1 MDISPLEIQK
11 KEFSKALRGYN
22 TDEVDEFI
30 DRMLENY
37 ERIYKENRDLKE
49 QIQLLQEKL
58 QNYRD
63 IEATLKNTL
72 VLAEK
77 TAEEVKSNAEKE
89 REAILKEASLRAE
102 GILQSAKQQFNKIN
116 DQNEQLKQQFY
127 LYKIRFK
134 NFLQSQLDYLDS
146 LELDIFHDTNSDLQS
161 DAVLEAATANEE
173 EVENLVT
180 DEELQE

>member
-116 DQNEQLKQQFY
+116 DQNEQ
-127 LYKIRFK
+127 
-134 NFLQSQLDYLDS
+134 
-146 LELDIFHDTNSDLQS
+146 
-161 DAVLEAATANEE
+161 
-173 EVENLVT
+173 
-180 DEELQE
+180 